1 MENAIGKLMYIGKNF
16 KGELEN
22 GKIYDCLDLSFGQV
36 KIIDDTNKAFWY
48 SARTRAATAERITA
62 HGLSLKITVLT
73 IC

>member
-36 KIIDDTNKAFWY
+36 KIIDDSNEAFWY
-48 SARTRAATAERITA
+48 SATNPGGDSGKDHNTRAVI
-62 HGLSLKITVLT
+62 
-73 IC
+73 